1 MIAVAPLRAAAA
13 AAAWTMNVVWVA
25 VSHVAAS
32 DWNLTMSLPAYK
44 GTESPVCASS
54 RKKERADG
62 NGQPVGVNAG
72 ATWGTSAY
80 LLGTAYRVGLPDVR
94 VGVLECLELVTR
106 NNAQMVQDG
115 RART

>member
-1 MIAVAPLRAAAA
+1 
-13 AAAWTMNVVWVA
+13 MNAVWVG

-62 NGQPVGVNAG
+62 NGQPVGVKAG
-72 ATWGTSAY
+72 ATNTSPAAA
-80 LLGTAYRVGLPDVR
+80 TSDS
-94 VGVLECLELVTR
+94 VLY
-106 NNAQMVQDG
+106 G
-115 RART
+115 